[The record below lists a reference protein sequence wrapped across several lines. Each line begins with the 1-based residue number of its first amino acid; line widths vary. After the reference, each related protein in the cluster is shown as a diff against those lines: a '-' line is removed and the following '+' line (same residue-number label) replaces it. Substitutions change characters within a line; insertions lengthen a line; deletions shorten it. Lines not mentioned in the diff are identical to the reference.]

1 MNTSS
6 DILLHC
12 CCGPCSLATIDFLAS
27 QGFKITAFFYNP
39 NIEKPERDKRKESW
53 EYVCKQKGLRHFS
66 LDEDIDPIRLESERC
81 GFCFDT
87 RLKKTHEIARDL
99 GIGSFTT
106 SLLISPFQK
115 HKLLASIGQ
124 KFYGFRYLD
133 LRPLFQDSQ
142 AQAKTFETYRQKFC
156 GCVHS
161 QEESKWLQKRKEEM
175 KRPKLGPCDEWR
187 PKWL

>member
-1 MNTSS
+1 MTTSS
-6 DILLHC
+6 EILLHC

-39 NIEKPERDKRKESW
+39 NIEKPERDKRKEAW

-66 LDEDIDPIRLESERC
+66 LDDEIDSARLESERC
-81 GFCFDT
+81 GFCFET
-87 RLKKTHEIARDL
+87 RLNKTHEIARDL
-99 GIGSFTT
+99 GIGAFTT

-115 HKLLASIGQ
+115 HKLLADIGQ
-124 KFYGFRYLD
+124 KFDSFRYFD
-133 LRPLFQDSQ
+133 LRPLFLDSQ
-142 AQAKTFETYRQKFC
+142 TQAKTLDIYRQKFC
-156 GCVHS
+156 GCVFS

-175 KRPKLGPCDEWR
+175 KRPKLGPCEEWQ